1 MLKRVVRLLIAF
13 PAALLLITLAVS
25 NRHSVRMILDPFR
38 PERPALAVDMPF
50 YFFLFG
56 ALVVGV
62 VLGGWIFATGWI
74 TFSDTAL
81 RVSAVVLIVS
91 VVALGA
97 PRPFGRDEVVRSP
110 AAIGAITGGVALVV
124 TQWWRPCVG
133 EQLGSILTH
142 APARP
147 VSQLL
152 PTIGFMLGIS
162 VPLVAIGL
170 VRAVWPPAPPTAARL
185 GSVGCGL
192 AVVLGASVLAGRH
205 GEIVS
210 RLFAWSR

>member
-1 MLKRVVRLLIAF
+1 MIDAFAEGVRSIVQVCHLVILAPVALTVV
-13 PAALLLITLAVS
+13 AARSRWESVAGAVT
-25 NRHSVRMILDPFR
+25 
-38 PERPALAVDMPF
+38 
-50 YFFLFG
+50 
-56 ALVVGV
+56 GV
-62 VLGGWIFATGWI
+62 VFGGWIFATGWI

-91 VVALGA
+91 VVVLGA

-110 AAIGAITGGVALVV
+110 AAIGAITAGVALVV

>member
-1 MLKRVVRLLIAF
+1 MIDAFAEGVRSIVQVCHLVILAPVALTVV
-13 PAALLLITLAVS
+13 AARSRWESVAGAVT
-25 NRHSVRMILDPFR
+25 
-38 PERPALAVDMPF
+38 
-50 YFFLFG
+50 
-56 ALVVGV
+56 GV
-62 VLGGWIFATGWI
+62 VFGGWIFATGWI

-91 VVALGA
+91 VVVLGA

-152 PTIGFMLGIS
+152 PTIGSMLGIS

>member
-1 MLKRVVRLLIAF
+1 MIDAFAEGVRSIVQVCHLVILAPVALTVV
-13 PAALLLITLAVS
+13 AARSRWESVAGAVT
-25 NRHSVRMILDPFR
+25 
-38 PERPALAVDMPF
+38 
-50 YFFLFG
+50 
-56 ALVVGV
+56 GV
-62 VLGGWIFATGWI
+62 VFGGWIFATGWI
-74 TFSDTAL
+74 TFSDTTL

-91 VVALGA
+91 VVVLGA
-97 PRPFGRDEVVRSP
+97 PRLFGRDEVVRSP

-170 VRAVWPPAPPTAARL
+170 LHAAWPPAPPTAARL